1 METSE
6 RTATRYAGRHR
17 IVDHAAPSIA
27 GYDVVEPIGG
37 GGTGTVWSAVAPD
50 GATVAIKVVAAVD
63 ADDALVELA
72 VLGRIRDPHLVRLHQ
87 ALTLP
92 SGDVALVLDHLAGG
106 TVGTVVR
113 TRGHL
118 APGELVTL
126 LSPVASTVARLHGI
140 GVVHGD
146 LSPDNVLLDLDG
158 RPFVA
163 DLGVARI
170 VGADPAEL
178 RGTEGFVAPEVLAG
192 AMPSAASDVHAL
204 GALAWF
210 CLTGEAPGP
219 AVVRGRLAEHVTGLP
234 GELVETVELALRTRP
249 EERPDADALAVAIF
263 QSAPAEPVVLAR
275 GGDEVGLLTRRIRAA
290 ARPAV
295 AGAGVR
301 TDRGRTAGPA
311 ALRGVTG
318 AGATWLSAAR
328 RRMRHTGGRTIGVL
342 GEASHRLEAV
352 TRTLLPWVVVASVLT
367 ALALGAL
374 SWAGSRD
381 DARAATTAT
390 TTPQDPGPL
399 DPVTPPDTGGDPAV
413 ADIRAVMDAPQ
424 HDPVALVQ
432 ALADARATAW
442 SAGVAAGL
450 VEVDAPRSPA
460 LARDTEVLAGVQ
472 RARQRY
478 VGLVFTVRDA
488 EVLAQRGAIVTLRTR
503 IDTGAHVVR
512 GPAGEVAR
520 PDATGAPVLLDVV
533 RTASGWRVHDVRSV

>member
-6 RTATRYAGRHR
+6 RTATTRYAGRHR
-17 IVDHAAPSIA
+17 IVDHAAPSLP
-27 GYDVVEPIGG
+27 GYDVVEPIGE
-37 GGTGTVWSAVAPD
+37 GGTGAVWSALTPD

-72 VLGRIRDPHLVRLHQ
+72 VLGRIRDPHLVRLHE

-92 SGDVALVLDHLAGG
+92 SGDVAQVLDHLAGG
-106 TVGTVVR
+106 TVGMVVR

-192 AMPSAASDVHAL
+192 AVPSAASDVHAL

-210 CLTGEAPGP
+210 CLTGQAPRP
-219 AVVRGRLAEHVTGLP
+219 AVVRGRLAEQVEGLP
-234 GELVETVELALRTRP
+234 DELVETVELALRTRP
-249 EERPDADALAVAIF
+249 EDRPDADALAVAIF
-263 QSAPAEPVVLAR
+263 ESAAPEPVVPAR
-275 GGDEVGLLTRRIRAA
+275 GSDEVGLLTRRIRAA

-295 AGAGVR
+295 VGAVA
-301 TDRGRTAGPA
+301 DRGHVGGPA
-311 ALRGVTG
+311 ARRGVPGGG
-318 AGATWLSAAR
+318 AGRLAAAR
-328 RRMRHTGGRTIGVL
+328 RVAGHAGRRTVSLL
-342 GEASHRLEAV
+342 GAASHRLGAV
-352 TRTLLPWVVVASVLT
+352 TRTLLPWVVVAAVLT

-374 SWAGSRD
+374 SWTGSRD
-381 DARAATTAT
+381 DARATTTAAT
-390 TTPQDPGPL
+390 ATQDRGPV
-399 DPVTPPDTGGDPAV
+399 DRSTSPDAGRARAG
-413 ADIRAVMDAPQ
+413 ADIRTVVDAPQ
-424 HDPVALVQ
+424 RDPVALVQ

-442 SAGVAAGL
+442 SSGVAARL
-450 VEVDAPRSPA
+450 LEVDAPGSPA
-460 LARDTEVLAGVQ
+460 LGRDTEVLAGVQ

-478 VGLVFTVRDA
+478 VGLAFTVRAA
-488 EVLAQRGAIVTLRTR
+488 EVVARRGGIVTLRTR

-512 GPAGEVAR
+512 GPAGEVTR
-520 PDATGAPVLLDVV
+520 PAAAGGPVLLDVV
-533 RTASGWRVHDVRSV
+533 RTDSGWRVHDVRVV